1 MGTYKYEPGQMVF
14 VLAKIENVIIDEEH
28 GTLYNLKILDH
39 LFTQEGQNNIQHVV
53 GIIESDI
60 EPYGV
65 E

>member
-1 MGTYKYEPGQMVF
+1 MVF

-39 LFTQEGQNNIQHVV
+39 LFTQEGQSNIQHVV